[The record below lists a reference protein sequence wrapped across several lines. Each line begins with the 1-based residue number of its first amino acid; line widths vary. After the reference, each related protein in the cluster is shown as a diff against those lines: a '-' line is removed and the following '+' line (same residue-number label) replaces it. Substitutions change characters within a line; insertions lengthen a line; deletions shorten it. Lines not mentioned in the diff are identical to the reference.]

1 MTQQTPEPIRFA
13 YWVPNVSGG
22 LVISKIPQRTSWD
35 ADYNRELARIAERV
49 GSPTFFLFSDDP
61 AWTAANLRVPW
72 PHCHVGHNPPSAAVQ
87 DLRTLGRM
95 WLTSQK
101 RRADGAGWRQL
112 AGLDVTW
119 RPSPMLLL
127 SVEPQFERNRIGAQ
141 YVTTSTSL
149 PYTPTFGA
157 RYLFADLDRT
167 ELSVPTRL
175 NVTMSPRLTLQLFA
189 QPLLSAGN
197 YLKYKQLAAAG
208 PPRSRAERSAWNRV
222 SSSNGFSMKSQAPS
236 FMASTVSGTSPCPVI
251 MTMGSPCPAPRRRRS
266 SSSPSMPG
274 MRMSA
279 RMQPVAGLASR
290 FSRSDPAS

>member
-1 MTQQTPEPIRFA
+1 MNGERHVRLAGHQEPR
-13 YWVPNVSGG
+13 
-22 LVISKIPQRTSWD
+22 PQIGQVR
-35 ADYNRELARIAERV
+35 AQIE
-49 GSPTFFLFSDDP
+49 
-61 AWTAANLRVPW
+61 
-72 PHCHVGHNPPSAAVQ
+72 
-87 DLRTLGRM
+87 
-95 WLTSQK
+95 

-197 YLKYKQLAAAG
+197 YLVIDQANLQHRLYPAARGKQRPVLNRDIQKMFEPLRVTEQFLLKSNIREVLFRKNAAPAV
-208 PPRSRAERSAWNRV
+208 A
-222 SSSNGFSMKSQAPS
+222 APS
-236 FMASTVSGTSPCPVI
+236 PNPVP
-251 MTMGSPCPAPRRRRS
+251 TT
-266 SSSPSMPG
+266 
-274 MRMSA
+274 
-279 RMQPVAGLASR
+279 
-290 FSRSDPAS
+290 